1 MKAFLIAACAVV
13 AVLCAAP
20 KCDAGAFRKG
30 ATARRESSKAVI
42 MTRGRCAGG
51 TCR

>member
-20 KCDAGAFRKG
+20 PSDAGVFRKG
-30 ATARRESSKAVI
+30 LAARRESRTPLVLPR
-42 MTRGRCAGG
+42 RGCVGG
-51 TCR
+51 VCR